1 MGFLVLALLAA
12 DPHSALVIPERLA
25 SLDQKGAKVARDIAK
40 EDRVY
45 RKLDP
50 ELLKLKAKPD
60 GGPDENLAEWIEQKA
75 VLAQLHTDLDADMA
89 DVRALKASKEGVTV
103 DQARAAGDKLDG
115 LEKRVQELRDR
126 LERLTQTLRP
136 GR

>member
-12 DPHSALVIPERLA
+12 DPHTALVIPERLS

-50 ELLKLKAKPD
+50 ELVKLKAKPD
-60 GGPDENLAEWIEQKA
+60 GGVDENLAEWIEQKA

-89 DVRALKASKEGVTV
+89 EVRALKASKEGATV

-115 LEKRVQELRDR
+115 LEKRVQELRGR